1 MKRKK
6 IFRNIATSL
15 LIVCLFFSNGSAI
28 AADSNSVSNSPEL
41 PESIY
46 LEGREFKMDKSAGG
60 GFGTAT
66 PDFDVNTKNQ
76 LNSSYRVLGSDVR
89 LYIDYSH
96 GHGGDHFAAG
106 WVQATA
112 PKFTAR
118 AEVWQ
123 GSRLVVTGTNNPN
136 KGDIARAASHLAVG
150 IVKDARPRIFYA
162 W

>member
-1 MKRKK
+1 MKRKN
-6 IFRNIATSL
+6 IFRNVASSL
-15 LIVCLFFSNGSAI
+15 LVVCLLFSSVPTF
-28 AADSNSVSNSPEL
+28 AADSNSVSVSPEL

-46 LEGREFKMDKSAGG
+46 LDGREFKMDKSAGG

-66 PDFDVNTKNQ
+66 PDFDTKNQ
-76 LNSSYRVLGSDVR
+76 LNSYRILGSDVR

-106 WVQATA
+106 WVQTTA

-136 KGDIARAASHLAVG
+136 QGDIARAASYLAVG
-150 IVKDARPRIFYA
+150 IIKDARPRIFYA